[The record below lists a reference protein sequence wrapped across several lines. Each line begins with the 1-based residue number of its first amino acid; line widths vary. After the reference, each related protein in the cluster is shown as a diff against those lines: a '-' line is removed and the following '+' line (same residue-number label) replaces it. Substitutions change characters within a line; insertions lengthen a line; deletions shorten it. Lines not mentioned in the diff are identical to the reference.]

1 MKNQFLVC
9 RQRRERVC
17 WHVKNA
23 ELKKLFHDESKAK
36 RPNAE
41 QPVEKGSKK
50 SR

>member
-1 MKNQFLVC
+1 MKNQFLVY
-9 RQRRERVC
+9 RQRRERVY

-23 ELKKLFHDESKAK
+23 ESKTILPDESKAK

-41 QPVEKGSKK
+41 QPFEKGSKK